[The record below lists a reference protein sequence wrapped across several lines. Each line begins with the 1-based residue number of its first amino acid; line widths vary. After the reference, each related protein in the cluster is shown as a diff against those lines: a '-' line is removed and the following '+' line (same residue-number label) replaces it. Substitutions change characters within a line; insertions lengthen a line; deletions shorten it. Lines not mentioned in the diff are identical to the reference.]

1 MPQTGMTELHCV
13 LSTFLVGFV
22 NYSLFLLIL
31 LKIKLLHESVYQ
43 KVLDRLVDVY
53 KQVKIGDPLEIG
65 TLLGPLHSRTSKEN
79 FEKGIQ
85 VIKSQ
90 VCPVYCIWKK
100 KKKKKKARWI
110 S

>member
-1 MPQTGMTELHCV
+1 MTELHCV

-31 LKIKLLHESVYQ
+31 LKMKLLHESVYQ

-90 VCPVYCIWKK
+90 VCPVYCICKKEKK
-100 KKKKKKARWI
+100 KKRARWI